1 MALATGDTDSQREP
15 GTHLILLP
23 RDTLAHDL
31 PEQPFSGGLLG
42 NHSTQAWPR
51 GTPLLAISCKTFRV
65 GCNCRRG
72 QMDPR
77 RPDPTRG
84 QIDRHHAAAD
94 AAKNI
99 LNILVKP
106 PCRD

>member
-1 MALATGDTDSQREP
+1 MALATVDTDSQREP

-42 NHSTQAWPR
+42 NHSTQAWPGGHPCCR
-51 GTPLLAISCKTFRV
+51 SPARRFVLSAIAAAARWIHV
-65 GCNCRRG
+65 GQTRA
-72 QMDPR
+72 
-77 RPDPTRG
+77 RG

-94 AAKNI
+94 GAKNI